1 MKRVSSLKNARKR
14 FPGIQVVRRGL
25 HVYLI
30 VPGNANAGKYKAKQ

>member
-14 FPGIQVVRRGL
+14 HADIQVVRRGK

-30 VPGNANAGKYKAKQ
+30 VPGSPNSGKYKAKQ